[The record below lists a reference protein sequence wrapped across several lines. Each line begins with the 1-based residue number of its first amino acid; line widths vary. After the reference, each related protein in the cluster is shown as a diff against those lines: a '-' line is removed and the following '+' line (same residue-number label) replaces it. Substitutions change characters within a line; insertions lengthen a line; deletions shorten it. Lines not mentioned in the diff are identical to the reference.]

1 MFPKCFIILF
11 YVNCQLSL
19 VSGHCGDCWKCFC
32 PIWRVVWSGPALELE
47 LSSIINQARHTT
59 QSSLQLSSLSI
70 LYPLPPLLS
79 VYFDLISV
87 SKLGNVQKFVSGD
100 LEKYHKAILYGV
112 LGKEL
117 IFSRRVLI
125 LMSQV
130 SSSKTSFSRSREPHQ
145 PEQRPQRQNL
155 EIPC

>member
-32 PIWRVVWSGPALELE
+32 PIWRVGWSDQVRAGVLYYKVL
-47 LSSIINQARHTT
+47 LSRPDR
-59 QSSLQLSSLSI
+59 QLSHRSNWVPYQYYTPSPPCSQFTLILSLSRNWKMFRN
-70 LYPLPPLLS
+70 S
-79 VYFDLISV
+79 C
-87 SKLGNVQKFVSGD
+87 LGKD
-100 LEKYHKAILYGV
+100 HKAIVYGV
-112 LGKEL
+112 PGKEL

-130 SSSKTSFSRSREPHQ
+130 SSSKTSFSRSRQPHQ
-145 PEQRPQRQNL
+145 PRPRPAQRQNL